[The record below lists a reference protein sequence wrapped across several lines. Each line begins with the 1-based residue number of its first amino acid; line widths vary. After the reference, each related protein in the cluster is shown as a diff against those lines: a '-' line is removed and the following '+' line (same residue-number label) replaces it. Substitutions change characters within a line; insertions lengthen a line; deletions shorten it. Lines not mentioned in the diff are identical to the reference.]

1 MVTRRLGMISTG
13 IWIPEKLLKLAK
25 EQDPDFNLSHYVAH
39 QLQRDFEYAK
49 TSNEV
54 NDFLEKIEIE
64 E

>member
-1 MVTRRLGMISTG
+1 MVTRRMGMISTG

-39 QLQRDFEYAK
+39 QLQKDFEYAK
-49 TSNEV
+49 TEAEV
-54 NDFLEKIEIE
+54 DEFLEKIEIE